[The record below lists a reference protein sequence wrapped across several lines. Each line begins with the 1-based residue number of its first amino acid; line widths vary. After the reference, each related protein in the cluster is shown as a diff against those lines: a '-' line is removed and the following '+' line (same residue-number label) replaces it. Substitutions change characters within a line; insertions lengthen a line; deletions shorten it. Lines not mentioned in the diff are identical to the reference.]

1 MNNDNHK
8 NNSNNNGN
16 YNYRRRSS
24 RYSNNKNYRGYRS
37 SNSNHNYKKNNVSK
51 DNGYRENRNQNSYDN
66 DFTITKQQVFNFDEM
81 TFSDEL
87 DTSFVEN
94 KRKKKDRIVEELNQS
109 YEKTRAE
116 QTAKSEKALHKKSK
130 LRVGRVVTFII
141 VLVLL
146 LSLLVTCI
154 YLITRP
160 EKKEVVT
167 EEKEV
172 VVVDDNYLFLGD
184 SITEQYDLEKYF
196 KDMPVV
202 NSGISG
208 NQTEDIL
215 DNMKERVYQYNPSK
229 IFLLIGTNDIEDGVK
244 EEDIIHNIEEI
255 LQDIHENR
263 PYAEL
268 YLEAIYPVDEDRSG
282 SGDRTNEV
290 IVSINEEL
298 EKYCKDHDITFI
310 DTYDL
315 LLDSD
320 SDEDKIVEDYSKDG
334 LHLTDEGYEVVTDE
348 IMKYLQ

>member
-1 MNNDNHK
+1 
-8 NNSNNNGN
+8 
-16 YNYRRRSS
+16 
-24 RYSNNKNYRGYRS
+24 
-37 SNSNHNYKKNNVSK
+37 
-51 DNGYRENRNQNSYDN
+51 
-66 DFTITKQQVFNFDEM
+66 
-81 TFSDEL
+81 
-87 DTSFVEN
+87 
-94 KRKKKDRIVEELNQS
+94 
-109 YEKTRAE
+109 
-116 QTAKSEKALHKKSK
+116 
-130 LRVGRVVTFII
+130 
-141 VLVLL
+141 
-146 LSLLVTCI
+146 
-154 YLITRP
+154 
-160 EKKEVVT
+160 
-167 EEKEV
+167 
-172 VVVDDNYLFLGD
+172 
-184 SITEQYDLEKYF
+184 
-196 KDMPVV
+196 MPVV

-229 IFLLIGTNDIEDGVK
+229 IFLLIGTNDIEDGVE